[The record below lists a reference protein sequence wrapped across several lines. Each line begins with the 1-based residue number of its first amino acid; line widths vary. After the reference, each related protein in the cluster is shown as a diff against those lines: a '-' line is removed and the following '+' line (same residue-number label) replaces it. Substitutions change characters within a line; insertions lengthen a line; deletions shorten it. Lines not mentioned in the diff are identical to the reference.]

1 MGRRGFGEAA
11 GEVSTDPFERS
22 LAFLFGLAL
31 LVLIASLW

>member
-11 GEVSTDPFERS
+11 GEVFTGRFERS

-31 LVLIASLW
+31 LVLIASVW